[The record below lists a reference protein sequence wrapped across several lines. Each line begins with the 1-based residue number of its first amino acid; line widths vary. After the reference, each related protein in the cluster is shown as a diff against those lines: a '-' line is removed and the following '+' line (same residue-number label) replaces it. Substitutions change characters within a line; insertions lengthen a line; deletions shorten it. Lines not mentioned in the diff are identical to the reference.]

1 MTKKLIAISGD
12 KGGVGKSSLTALL
25 SEWMLYRDRQIKVV
39 DADPNQTTQT
49 WIDKCSEM
57 GREISDRKADITI
70 VDTAGTS
77 GSSLIKYIKNAD
89 LIIVPFKPHVADLEV
104 VIGWFLSV
112 KTSIQEKVAF
122 VPNMVSKTREQATGV
137 EEARKIVKDEGTG
150 RILSGLAERK
160 AVYPPVLNGS
170 LTNFFESKLD
180 RNTRQETELLFTE
193 IDKILGLE

>member
-25 SEWMLYRDRQIKVV
+25 SEWMLYRDRKIKVV

-49 WIDKCSEM
+49 WVDKCSEM
-57 GREISDRKADITI
+57 GREISDRKADI
-70 VDTAGTS
+70 
-77 GSSLIKYIKNAD
+77 
-89 LIIVPFKPHVADLEV
+89 KPHVADLEV

-137 EEARKIVKDEGTG
+137 EEAKKIVKDEGTG

-170 LTNFFESKLD
+170 LTNFFDSKLD
-180 RNTRQETELLFTE
+180 QNTRKETELLFTE
-193 IDKILGLE
+193 IDKILGLK